1 MSGGE
6 ARRALARLEVLP
18 KPALQAQAV
27 VLLAQSAQDVF
38 QRCVDLA
45 LSITRASSALI
56 TLYRPEE
63 DLLELVAAAGRHR
76 EQAIGRR
83 LPRGQG
89 LAWRVVDSGEVLL
102 LERADQYPDA
112 VYVSGQRH
120 AAMYLGVPLL
130 DPDGQVLGVL
140 SADTTD
146 SPERL
151 GPDDAQA
158 MLLLG
163 QAAGVAYTRWR
174 ALEHAQ
180 RSARQFERLAQLSA
194 ELAGQTQPEAIVRC
208 ALRALLELS
217 GFTTAGV
224 VTADERGLAQLTV
237 LEGEADAQALVARA
251 LSAPHVPSGM
261 IELVLRSGQPQVIAD
276 YQRWP
281 GRRPDVLHVRSAVG
295 VPLRRG
301 RRTAGVVFLLNMH
314 QPVEIPR
321 DLQALLETVSARI
334 EQALDR
340 SASLQHLEQT
350 REAAL
355 RALGR
360 VLESRDGETFGHTDR
375 VTTLALRLGRAL
387 HLDRTQLQHLRW
399 GAYLHDLGKVG
410 VHDHLLR
417 KPGPLTPEERR
428 AIERHVVL
436 GDQMLRDEAFVPRE
450 VREVVRSHHE
460 RWDGAGYPDGL
471 AGEAI
476 PLLARIFSVVDVY
489 DALISER
496 PYKSAWTPQAAREW
510 LRGAMG
516 TQFDP
521 QVVTTF
527 LALLE
532 QDAALG
538 APPGPADPLP
548 PS

>member
-1 MSGGE
+1 MTGGE
-6 ARRALARLEVLP
+6 ANRALQRFGVLP

-38 QRCVDLA
+38 QRCVELA
-45 LSITRASSALI
+45 LSITRASSSLI

-63 DLLELVAAAGRHR
+63 DLLELVAAAGRHS
-76 EQAIGRR
+76 EQALGRR

-89 LAWRVVDSGEVLL
+89 LAWRVVDSGEPLL
-102 LERADQYPDA
+102 LERADSAPEA
-112 VYVSGQRH
+112 VYVSGRRH
-120 AAMYLGVPLL
+120 PAMYLGVPIL
-130 DPDGQVLGVL
+130 DPDGALLGVL
-140 SADTTD
+140 SADTSD

-174 ALEHAQ
+174 ALDVAQ

-194 ELAGQTQPEAIVRC
+194 ELEGQTQPEPIVRC

-217 GFTTAGV
+217 GFTAAGV
-224 VTADERGLAQLTV
+224 VTVDRQGQARLSV
-237 LEGEADAQALVARA
+237 LEGDADTQARVEDVLAE
-251 LSAPHVPSGM
+251 PHHPSGL
-261 IELVLRSGQPQVIAD
+261 IGLVLGSGRPQVVPD
-276 YQRWP
+276 YQNWP
-281 GRRPDVLHVRSAVG
+281 GRRPDVTRVRSALG
-295 VPLRRG
+295 VPLRRAG
-301 RRTAGVVFLLNMH
+301 QTVGVVFLLHM
-314 QPVEIPR
+314 QRPAEIPR
-321 DLQALLETVSARI
+321 DLQTLLETVSARI
-334 EQALDR
+334 EQALER
-340 SASLQHLEQT
+340 SAHLEHLEQT

-375 VTTLALRLGRAL
+375 VTRAALALGQALGL
-387 HLDRTQLQHLRW
+387 NETQLQQLRW

-410 VHDHLLR
+410 VGDHLLR
-417 KPGPLTPEERR
+417 KPGPLSPEERQ

-436 GDQMLRDEAFVPRE
+436 GDQMLRDETFVPRE
-450 VREVVRSHHE
+450 VREIVRSHHE
-460 RWDGAGYPDGL
+460 RWDGGGYPDGL
-471 AGEAI
+471 CGEQI

-496 PYKSAWTPQAAREW
+496 PYKRAWTPDAARAW
-510 LRGAMG
+510 LREAAG

-521 QVVTTF
+521 QIVATF
-527 LALLE
+527 LRLLAE
-532 QDAALG
+532 SPG
-538 APPGPADPLP
+538 AQP
-548 PS
+548 